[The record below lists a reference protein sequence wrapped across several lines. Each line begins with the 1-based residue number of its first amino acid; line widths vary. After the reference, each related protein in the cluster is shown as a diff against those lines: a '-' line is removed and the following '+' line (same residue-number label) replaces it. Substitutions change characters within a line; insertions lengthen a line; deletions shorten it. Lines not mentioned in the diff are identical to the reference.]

1 MRFKHKC
8 LFFACSFWSLAT
20 FGQTNQEIELWA
32 QNLAQKLEGTLY
44 VKPHRETAEGVLTG
58 CGLEFSALKRDFSTK
73 KGAPTKIVGS
83 FYLRPNKNIGLGY
96 ALKLGVFDGLSFDN
110 AIAPNNAFI
119 SAPNGKIPPKA
130 IRVLAETPG
139 FALFVG
145 GFDDA
150 VMDAYA
156 AILDKSRLAVG
167 FNRKSGQQDVTFL
180 IDLAVIDI
188 KMENDSAVRQRSDE
202 PVTQFVAC
210 TKDLIDKALSVVK

>member
-20 FGQTNQEIELWA
+20 FGQTNQEIELLT
-32 QNLAQKLEGTLY
+32 QKLAQKLEGTLY

-58 CGLEFSALKRDFSTK
+58 CGLEFAALKRDFSTK
-73 KGAPTKIVGS
+73 KGAPTQIVGS
-83 FYLRPNKNIGLGY
+83 FYLRPNKNIGLAY
-96 ALKLGVFDGLSFDN
+96 ALKLGVFDGFSFDN

-139 FALFVG
+139 FALFIG
-145 GFDDA
+145 EFDDA
-150 VMDAYA
+150 VMRAYA
-156 AILDKSRLAVG
+156 AILDKSSLAVG

-180 IDLAVIDI
+180 IDLAVIDT
-188 KMENDSAVRQRSDE
+188 KMGNDSVVRQRSDE
-202 PVTQFVAC
+202 PVAQFVAC
-210 TKDLIDKALSVVK
+210 TKDLAETSKGAVK